1 MDYIKEL
8 KNLELKEVDVEK
20 ILHTSVEK
28 FKYRN
33 SNINFI
39 VNISSRSKFL
49 GTEDSWETILDN
61 LLNNAVR
68 YAEKEIKITIR
79 KNQITVYNDGPNIDS
94 DLIEGIFVP
103 FRKGVKGEF
112 GLGLSI
118 VKKTLAMMRYDITVK
133 NHNKKGVSFVIY
145 KK

>member
-1 MDYIKEL
+1 M
-8 KNLELKEVDVEK
+8 
-20 ILHTSVEK
+20 
-28 FKYRN
+28 
-33 SNINFI
+33 
-39 VNISSRSKFL
+39 
-49 GTEDSWETILDN
+49 GTDDSWETIIDN

-68 YAEKEIKITIR
+68 YAEKEIKITIK
-79 KNQITVYNDGPNIDS
+79 KNQIVVYNDGPNINS

-118 VKKTLAMMRYDITVK
+118 VKKTLAMMKCDIIVK
-133 NHNKKGVSFVIY
+133 NHSKKGVSFIIY